1 MKGSILVVDDDP
13 RTSRSVELY
22 LRHAGYDVTIAAD
35 GNTALAVA
43 DATAPALLVL
53 DLMLPGA
60 DGLDV
65 CRTLRT
71 RTSVPIIML
80 TARSTENDK
89 LRGLEAGADDY
100 MTKPFS
106 PRELAARVGAVLRRA
121 RATGEVVRV
130 GDVEIDVIRR
140 QVRRR
145 GVAVPVTPTEFRLLE
160 ALAAVPGRAFTRTEL
175 VDRAFGRDSEA
186 LERTIDVHVLNL
198 RRKLSPPPHRGRGVI
213 TTVFGTGYRL
223 EASSHAD

>member
-1 MKGSILVVDDDP
+1 MKSTILVVDDDP

-89 LRGLEAGADDY
+89 LRGLAAGGGG
-100 MTKPFS
+100 P
-106 PRELAARVGAVLRRA
+106 
-121 RATGEVVRV
+121 
-130 GDVEIDVIRR
+130 
-140 QVRRR
+140 
-145 GVAVPVTPTEFRLLE
+145 
-160 ALAAVPGRAFTRTEL
+160 
-175 VDRAFGRDSEA
+175 
-186 LERTIDVHVLNL
+186 
-198 RRKLSPPPHRGRGVI
+198 
-213 TTVFGTGYRL
+213 
-223 EASSHAD
+223 